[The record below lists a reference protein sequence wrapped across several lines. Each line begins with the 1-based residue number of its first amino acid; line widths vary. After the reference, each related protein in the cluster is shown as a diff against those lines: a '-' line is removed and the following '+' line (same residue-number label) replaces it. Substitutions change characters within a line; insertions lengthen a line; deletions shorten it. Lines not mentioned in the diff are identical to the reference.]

1 MTREEADMRALIEL
15 RDDLRLVC
23 DARTA
28 GHHSRQVQLI
38 AHDALREADSKLTRH
53 LRQCHGERPLV
64 ALDDDLGWRAY
75 CPTCWVEARAQTMR
89 ALEGAWE
96 ERMDAM
102 DAEEGGQ

>member
-38 AHDALREADSKLTRH
+38 AFDALREADAKLTRY
-53 LRQCHGERPLV
+53 LRQCHGERPMV
-64 ALDDDLGWRAY
+64 TMDDALGWRAY
-75 CPTCWVEARAQTMR
+75 CPTCWAEARGATLD
-89 ALEGAWE
+89 ALEDAWE
-96 ERMDAM
+96 ARMDAM

>member
-38 AHDALREADSKLTRH
+38 AFDALREADAKLTRH
-53 LRQCHGERPLV
+53 LRQCHGERPMV
-64 ALDDDLGWRAY
+64 EMDDALGWRAW
-75 CPTCWVEARAQTMR
+75 CPTCWVEARAGTLD
-89 ALEGAWE
+89 ALEDAWE
-96 ERMDAM
+96 ARMEAM
-102 DAEEGGQ
+102 DAEEGSE